1 MDKLKIQENGKAKNV
16 VMKEETKS
24 ANTGRAMP
32 NSFSQKSAAS
42 SKQQKQTQP
51 SKDVKMKDVTEDDDG
66 DIDLGDI
73 DLDDL
78 GEESA
83 ISLTPLEGV
92 TIVLSGEF

>member
-1 MDKLKIQENGKAKNV
+1 
-16 VMKEETKS
+16 
-24 ANTGRAMP
+24 
-32 NSFSQKSAAS
+32 
-42 SKQQKQTQP
+42 
-51 SKDVKMKDVTEDDDG
+51 MKDVTEDDDG

-83 ISLTPLEGV
+83 INLTPLEGV